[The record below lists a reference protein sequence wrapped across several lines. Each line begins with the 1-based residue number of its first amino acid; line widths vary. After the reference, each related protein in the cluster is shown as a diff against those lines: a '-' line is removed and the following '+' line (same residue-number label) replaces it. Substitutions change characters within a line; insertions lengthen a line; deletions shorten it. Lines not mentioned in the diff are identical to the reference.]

1 MGQKL
6 DNTSSSI
13 IYYSKTLRR
22 RIILLNVIDSMTID
36 LQKIRLRQYKFA
48 KNVADII
55 SECRSKRRSST
66 MLNIDKSAVQNDPWI
81 QEFKNAQYRD
91 PFYYGNI
98 SSFDDENMKKLHD
111 FINSWNEKYGI
122 NMCIFS
128 HVSSPEETDTSIV
141 YPTNIVSTQLVPS
154 DVVEQLDLSTTDIN
168 EGYIKDKEIFVNH
181 HIYFKIVLS
190 YDENDPYYKEEVY
203 FNTRSHDAKIFTFNI
218 GNLPD
223 INLPSYDSVT
233 LGKHVFSDVA
243 DKIQEH
249 SSIPAEGDITVAG
262 FFDKDALVIH
272 LYLLQAE
279 DVQYDIVYAFFIG
292 HGQDG
297 GFGDYTSPMFT
308 HPYIDN
314 GRVVYVETLEEA
326 NKVKDHLN
334 DVWSSRF
341 YDENHEMYSGEFP
354 LEANIIPL
362 TLPKDSSH
370 SSMCFD
376 DAISIMKNSDIN
388 ENYDEDYYP

>member
-1 MGQKL
+1 MTTHYLLLYTIEKHLKKG
-6 DNTSSSI
+6 
-13 IYYSKTLRR
+13 
-22 RIILLNVIDSMTID
+22 IILLNIIDSATID

-48 KNVADII
+48 KNIADLI
-55 SECRSKRRSST
+55 SMYQSKQWFSAI
-66 MLNIDKSAVQNDPWI
+66 LNIDNSVVQNDPWI
-81 QEFKNAQYRD
+81 QNFKNAHYKD
-91 PFYYGNI
+91 PFYYGDI
-98 SSFDDENMKKLHD
+98 SSFDEEKMKELHD

-122 NMCIFS
+122 NMGIFS
-128 HVSSPEETDTSIV
+128 HGSSPEETDKSIV

-168 EGYIKDKEIFVNH
+168 EEYIKDKGAFVNH

-190 YDENDPYYKEEVY
+190 YDENDHYYKKEVY
-203 FNTRSHDAKIFTFNI
+203 FNTRSHDAKILTFNI

-223 INLPSYDSVT
+223 INLSSYDSIT
-233 LGKHVFSDVA
+233 LGKHVFSGVA

-249 SSIPAEGDITVAG
+249 YSIPAEGDITVAG
-262 FFDKDALVIH
+262 FFDKDMHVIH
-272 LYLLQAE
+272 LYLLQVE

-326 NKVKDHLN
+326 KKVKDHLN
-334 DVWSSRF
+334 DTWSSRF
-341 YDENHEMYSGEFP
+341 YDDHHEMYSGEFP

-362 TLPKDSSH
+362 TLPKDFSH

-376 DAISIMKNSDIN
+376 DAIDIMKDSDIN
-388 ENYDEDYYP
+388 GNYDDDYYL

>member
-22 RIILLNVIDSMTID
+22 RIILLNVIDSVTID

-66 MLNIDKSAVQNDPWI
+66 MLNIDKSSVQNDPWI
-81 QEFKNAQYRD
+81 QEFKNARYKD
-91 PFYYGNI
+91 SFYYGNI
-98 SSFDDENMKKLHD
+98 SSFDDENMKKLHN

-122 NMCIFS
+122 NMGLFP
-128 HVSSPEETDTSIV
+128 HGSSPEETDTSIV

-190 YDENDPYYKEEVY
+190 YDENDPYYKEEVC
-203 FNTRSHDAKIFTFNI
+203 FNTRSHDAKILTFNI

-223 INLPSYDSVT
+223 INLPSYDSVA
-233 LGKHVFSDVA
+233 LGKHVFNDVA

-262 FFDKDALVIH
+262 FFDKDTSVIH

-326 NKVKDHLN
+326 KKVKDHLN
-334 DVWSSRF
+334 DIWSSRF
-341 YDENHEMYSGEFP
+341 YDEHHEMYSGEFP

-376 DAISIMKNSDIN
+376 DAISIMKDSDIN
-388 ENYDEDYYP
+388 ENYDDGYYL